1 MEGFFVM
8 LAVKGLVWKRQ
19 SFQTMLSQAVKHA
32 SGKIC
37 FEMKEAREKD
47 IAESLDNEIRPKGQ
61 DLTMARRVWRSKW
74 WVLCEGRRSV

>member
-1 MEGFFVM
+1 
-8 LAVKGLVWKRQ
+8 
-19 SFQTMLSQAVKHA
+19 MLSQAVKHA

-74 WVLCEGRRSV
+74 